1 MATMATG
8 QRIMVVDDEQAT
20 LAMTSEYLK
29 KWKYQTDTFSDPIEA
44 LMHFEKNSSHY
55 PVVLTDIRMPDM
67 GGLELARKMLRVRP
81 DLKIILMTAFEIT
94 ANELEKGL
102 PSVKYEQVLQEP
114 FPLKVLHD
122 RVQEVFDN

>member
-1 MATMATG
+1 MGTTATG

-20 LAMTSEYLK
+20 LEMTSEYLK

-67 GGLELARKMLRVRP
+67 GGLELARKMLRVKP
-81 DLKIILMTAFEIT
+81 DVKIILMTAFEIT

-102 PSVKYEQVLQEP
+102 PSVRYEQVLQEP

-122 RVQEVFDN
+122 RVQEVLDN

>member
-1 MATMATG
+1 MAATATG
-8 QRIMVVDDEQAT
+8 QRIMVVDDEEAT

-55 PVVLTDIRMPDM
+55 PIVLTDIRMPDM
-67 GGLELARKMLRVRP
+67 GGLELARKMLRVKP
-81 DLKIILMTAFEIT
+81 DVKIILMTAFEIT

-102 PSVKYEQVLQEP
+102 PSVRYEQVLQEP
-114 FPLKVLHD
+114 FPLKVLRD